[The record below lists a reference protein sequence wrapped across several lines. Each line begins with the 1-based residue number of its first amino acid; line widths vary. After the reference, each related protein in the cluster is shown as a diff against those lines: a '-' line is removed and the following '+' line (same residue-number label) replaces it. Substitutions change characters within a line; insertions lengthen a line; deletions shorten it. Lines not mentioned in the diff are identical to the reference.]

1 MERDKIEEL
10 LEDVD
15 TQWKNIQTLMTK
27 SSVSQVVKE
36 FFEDMLLE
44 NRGQVIL

>member
-1 MERDKIEEL
+1 MEREKIEEL
-10 LEDVD
+10 LVDVD

-36 FFEDMLLE
+36 LFEDMLLE